1 VLRTLRASRSRGSS
15 LTFAETSLDHG
26 QQLNTVFGMKRI
38 DLKREANRMISSLP
52 KNADWEDLMY
62 RIYVRK
68 KIDAGL
74 RDSAAG
80 RVYTSAQIRKAL
92 KLAS

>member
-1 VLRTLRASRSRGSS
+1 
-15 LTFAETSLDHG
+15 
-26 QQLNTVFGMKRI
+26 MKRV
-38 DLKREANRMISSLP
+38 DLKREANRTISDLP
-52 KNADWEDLMY
+52 RDTDWEDLMY
-62 RIYVRK
+62 LIYVRK

>member
-1 VLRTLRASRSRGSS
+1 
-15 LTFAETSLDHG
+15 
-26 QQLNTVFGMKRI
+26 MKRV
-38 DLKREANRMISSLP
+38 DLKREASRLIDNLP
-52 KNADWEDLMY
+52 KTADWEDLMH

>member
-1 VLRTLRASRSRGSS
+1 
-15 LTFAETSLDHG
+15 
-26 QQLNTVFGMKRI
+26 MKR
-38 DLKREANRMISSLP
+38 DNLKREASRMIKDLP
-52 KNADWEDLMY
+52 KDAGWEELMY

-92 KLAS
+92 KLVS

>member
-1 VLRTLRASRSRGSS
+1 
-15 LTFAETSLDHG
+15 
-26 QQLNTVFGMKRI
+26 MKRV
-38 DLKREANRMISSLP
+38 DLKREANRMISDLP
-52 KNADWEDLMY
+52 KVTDWEDLMY